1 MPVPPAISAPKNLM
15 RMNATAKMSK
25 KMSVDM
31 ADAELK
37 LPWRMSSTTSWE
49 MVAVGELEEPEI
61 IITGR
66 SYMRR
71 ASRVRN
77 KIATISA
84 GLTSEIGRAS
94 CRERVELS
102 VGAGS
107 VRKKEEVRRG
117 RGERG
122 MVEDRE

>member
-1 MPVPPAISAPKNLM
+1 AGFFNRFGLSMPVPPAISAPKNLM

-84 GLTSEIGRAS
+84 GLTSGKVMWMKVCQRDAPSMRAAS
-94 CRERVELS
+94 
-102 VGAGS
+102 
-107 VRKKEEVRRG
+107 
-117 RGERG
+117 
-122 MVEDRE
+122 